1 MNWQKAKLQ
10 LMLQQKTQLME
21 QTELKMTLLQVKFLS
36 LKSKI
41 TPS

>member
-10 LMLQQKTQLME
+10 LMLQQRTQLMG
-21 QTELKMTLLQVKFLS
+21 QTKFNMTLLQVKFLS

>member
-21 QTELKMTLLQVKFLS
+21 QTKFNMTLLQVKFLS
-36 LKSKI
+36 WK
-41 TPS
+41 